1 MSTVVEQGNTF
12 TIVSRLSDCQLY
24 AIKTEGRRPA
34 CRRYL
39 GQERSAETERNLQA
53 YRNSTA
59 GNRRPAERNRY
70 PVDNLPEPVRL
81 EEQILQAAGR
91 RNCPVRHNLAAGH
104 RLLKS
109 SRHEGQYTTCRYIR
123 GLTR

>member
-12 TIVSRLSDCQLY
+12 IIVSRLSDCQLS
-24 AIKTEGRRPA
+24 AIRTEGRRPA

-39 GQERSAETERNLQA
+39 GQERSAETEQNLQA

-70 PVDNLPEPVRL
+70 PVDSLLEPVRP

-91 RNCPVRHNLAAGH
+91 RNRPVRHNLAAGH

-109 SRHEGQYTTCRYIR
+109 SRHEGQYTLAVIFAA
-123 GLTR
+123 

>member
-12 TIVSRLSDCQLY
+12 VIVSRLSDCQLS
-24 AIKTEGRRPA
+24 AIRTEGRRPA

-39 GQERSAETERNLQA
+39 GQERSAETEQNLQA

-59 GNRRPAERNRY
+59 GNRRLAERNRF
-70 PVDNLPEPVRL
+70 PADNLLEPVRP

-91 RNCPVRHNLAAGH
+91 

>member
-12 TIVSRLSDCQLY
+12 IIVSRLSDCQLS
-24 AIKTEGRRPA
+24 AIRTEGRRPA

-39 GQERSAETERNLQA
+39 GQERSAETEQNLQA

-70 PVDNLPEPVRL
+70 PADNLLGPVRP

-91 RNCPVRHNLAAGH
+91 RNRPVRHNLAAGH

>member
-12 TIVSRLSDCQLY
+12 VIVSRLNDCQLS
-24 AIKTEGRRPA
+24 AIRTEGRRPA

-39 GQERSAETERNLQA
+39 GQERSAETEQSLRA

-59 GNRRPAERNRY
+59 GNRHPAERNRR
-70 PVDNLPEPVRL
+70 PADSLLEPVRP

-91 RNCPVRHNLAAGH
+91 LNRPVRHNLAAGH

>member
-12 TIVSRLSDCQLY
+12 IIVSRLSDCQLS

-59 GNRRPAERNRY
+59 GNRRPA
-70 PVDNLPEPVRL
+70 DNLLEPVRP

-91 RNCPVRHNLAAGH
+91 RNCPVRHDLAAGH